1 MSELNIKPWLSIWIK
16 PRQTVRAI
24 IEFNV
29 RYRFFILSV
38 LYGLPTILQ
47 TAQNLSLGGAFSL
60 PAILIGSIVLS
71 PLLGA
76 IGLLLSTL
84 FLTWT
89 GRWIGGKASFLEMRC
104 AVSWVNSTNLVTVLI
119 WSSLIVRFKE
129 ILFFEGFTKMA
140 MPVIDSTWLAI
151 CFFLQMIV
159 AVWSFILL
167 LYAISEVH
175 RFSIWKS
182 FLNIVIAFLLG
193 VGVSWIIAFILEQ
206 VADLRV

>member
-1 MSELNIKPWLSIWIK
+1 MPELNIKPWLSIWIK

-38 LYGLPTILQ
+38 LYGLPTVLQ
-47 TAQNLSLGGAFSL
+47 TSQNLSLGGVFSF
-60 PAILIGSIVLS
+60 PAILISCVVLS

-89 GRWIGGKASFLEMRC
+89 GRWIGGRASFLEMRC
-104 AVSWVNSTNLVTVLI
+104 AVSWTNATNLVTVLI
-119 WSSLIVRFKE
+119 WAFLISRFKE
-129 ILFFEGFTKMA
+129 MIFFEGFVKMPMTA
-140 MPVIDSTWLAI
+140 GDSMWLTV
-151 CFFLQMIV
+151 CFFLQLIV

-175 RFSIWKS
+175 RFSIWKAL
-182 FLNIVIAFLLG
+182 LNIVIAFILG
-193 VGVSWIIAFILEQ
+193 VGISWIIAFILER